1 MSLLNDDIPQPK
13 DKSNDLMLLRLSEP
27 ADITDAVKP
36 IDLPTEE
43 PKLGS
48 TCLASGWGSI
58 TPTKC
63 ESSPRIQRVVGEGQR
78 KLDWALL
85 TTHFLPDPQGKS
97 QMTFS
102 VCSSSSC
109 PMRTVPN
116 PTYIKSQMSCC
127 VQERWV
133 EAKTLVR

>member
-1 MSLLNDDIPQPK
+1 MSLLNDHIPHPE
-13 DKSNDLMLLRLSEP
+13 DKSNDLMLLRLSKP

-63 ESSPRIQRVVGEGQR
+63 ESSPRIQLGVGEGQR
-78 KLDWALL
+78 KLDWTLL
-85 TTHFLPDPQGKS
+85 TTYFLSDSKTKS
-97 QMTFS
+97 QMIFS

-109 PMRTVPN
+109 PMRTVPK

-127 VQERWV
+127 V
-133 EAKTLVR
+133 

>member
-63 ESSPRIQRVVGEGQR
+63 EYGPRIQRVVGEGQR